1 MLPQIHSDAEACVEA
16 VLSQVGRNIVLAM
29 PIAIGKPN
37 HFVNALYRRAVQDK
51 SISLKIFTALSFV
64 KPILKSDLERRFA
77 GPLVE
82 RVFGQFPDLEYA
94 AALQRGQLPPNIEV
108 HDFFF
113 QAGAFLN
120 SPLAQQGYTSLNYTY
135 ATKHVLTLGVNVFG
149 QLIAKRGDGDKATYS
164 LASNTDLSLEVFPAM
179 LEHRRDGPPFAIVG
193 QVNGAMPYMEGEAEI
208 PGSAFD
214 HILEGPAFEFPLF
227 APPKEAVS
235 LEDYAAAIHTAALV
249 KDGGA
254 IQLGI
259 GAFSDALTH
268 ALVLRQIRNETF
280 RQLTETLG
288 AGRLHPRLPAE
299 TAPFKKGLYG
309 ATELFVEGYLELHR
323 YGILKRRAFDDIET
337 QRRADAGELSP
348 EDYAQGA
355 LLHAGFLFGCA
366 RFYERL
372 RHLSPEERR
381 AFRMTHIGYTNH
393 LYGNEDLKRAQR
405 PHARFVNSAMI
416 ATLLGAA
423 ASDALEDGRVV
434 SGVGGQYN
442 FVAQAHELDG
452 GRSILEIH
460 ASRMDKGRPSS
471 NIRWSYGHTTI
482 SRHLR
487 DIFVTEYGAA
497 DVRGLSD
504 RDTIAAMLN
513 ITDSRFQEELLK
525 TAKAAGKIERNY
537 EIPIAFRNNT
547 PEWIEKT
554 LGPARKDGAL
564 PEYPFGTDLM
574 REEIALIPA
583 MTALKNAQTSIMEL
597 GRLVARGTPWS
608 SPSAYERTL
617 LRRLGLETPRS
628 VKERLTAA
636 LVLGALRSR

>member
-1 MLPQIHSDAEACVEA
+1 MSPLTHNDAEACVEA
-16 VLSQVGRNIVLAM
+16 VLSQVGRKIVLAM

-64 KPILKSDLERRFA
+64 KPTPRSDLERRFS
-77 GPLVE
+77 GPLIE
-82 RVFGQFPDLEYA
+82 RLFGQFPDLEYA
-94 AALQRGQLPPNIEV
+94 AALQRGTLPPNIEV

-135 ATKHVLTLGVNVFG
+135 ASRHVLTLGVNVFG
-149 QLIAKRGDGDKATYS
+149 QLIAKRGEGDKATYS
-164 LASNTDLSLEVFPAM
+164 LASNTDLSLEVYPAM
-179 LEHRRDGPPFAIVG
+179 LERRGEGPPFAIVG
-193 QVNGAMPYMEGEAEI
+193 QVNGAMPYMEGEAEM

-235 LEDYAAAIHTAALV
+235 LQVYGAAIHTAALI
-249 KDGGA
+249 KDGGT

-259 GAFSDALTH
+259 GAFSDALAH
-268 ALVLRQIRNETF
+268 ALILRQTKNETF
-280 RQLTETLG
+280 RHLAKTLG

-299 TAPFKKGLYG
+299 TAPFEKGLYG

-323 YGILKRRAFDDIET
+323 AGILKRRVFDDVET
-337 QRRADAGELSP
+337 QRRADAGDLPAE
-348 EDYAQGA
+348 EYATGA
-355 LLHAGFLFGCA
+355 LLHAGFLFGCN

-381 AFRMTHIGYTNH
+381 AFRMTRIGYTNR

-405 PHARFVNSAMI
+405 PHARFINSAMM

-423 ASDALEDGRVV
+423 VSDALEDGRVV

-442 FVAQAHELDG
+442 FVAQAHELDD
-452 GRSILEIH
+452 GRSILEVH
-460 ASRMDKGRPSS
+460 AWRMDKGRPSS
-471 NIRWSYGHTTI
+471 NIRWNYGHTTI

-504 RDTIAAMLN
+504 RDTIAAMVN
-513 ITDSRFQEELLK
+513 ITDSRFQEELLRE
-525 TAKAAGKIERNY
+525 AKAAGKIEKSY
-537 EIPIAFRNNT
+537 EIPRAFRHNT

-554 LGPARKDGAL
+554 LGPARKGGAL
-564 PEYPFGTDLM
+564 PEYPFGTDLTA
-574 REEIALIPA
+574 EEIALIPA
-583 MTALKNAQTSIMEL
+583 MTVLKNAQSSPLEL
-597 GRLVARGTPWS
+597 ARLAVGGAPWS
-608 SPSAYERTL
+608 PPTTQERTL
-617 LRRLGLETPRS
+617 LRRLELDAPKS
-628 VKERLTAA
+628 AKERFAAA
-636 LVLGALRSR
+636 LVLGAIRSK

>member
-1 MLPQIHSDAEACVEA
+1 MPPQIHNDAEACVEA
-16 VLSQVGRNIVLAM
+16 VLSQVGRKIVLAM

-64 KPILKSDLERRFA
+64 KPTLKSDLERRFA
-77 GPLVE
+77 GPLIQ
-82 RVFGQFPDLEYA
+82 RLFGQFPDLEYA
-94 AALQRGQLPPNIEV
+94 VALQRGQLPPNIEV

-135 ATKHVLTLGVNVFG
+135 ASKHFLTLGVNVFG
-149 QLIAKRGDGDKATYS
+149 QLIAKREEGDKATYS

-179 LEHRRDGPPFAIVG
+179 LERRRDGPPFAIVG
-193 QVNGAMPYMEGEAEI
+193 QVNGAMPYMEGEAEM

-235 LEDYAAAIHTAALV
+235 LQDYAAAIHTAALV
-249 KDGGA
+249 KDGGT

-268 ALVLRQIRNETF
+268 ALILRQTRNEKF
-280 RQLTETLG
+280 CQLTEALG

-299 TAPFKKGLYG
+299 TAPFEKGLYG

-323 YGILKRRAFDDIET
+323 AGILKRRAFDDIET

-348 EDYAQGA
+348 EDYAKGA
-355 LLHAGFLFGCA
+355 LIHAGFLFGCN

-372 RHLSPEERR
+372 RHLSPEDRR
-381 AFRMTHIGYTNH
+381 AFRMTRIGYTNH
-393 LYGNEDLKRAQR
+393 LYGNEELKRAQR

-452 GRSILEIH
+452 GRSILELH

-513 ITDSRFQEELLK
+513 ITDSRFQEELLQQ
-525 TAKAAGKIERNY
+525 AKAPGKIEKSY
-537 EIPIAFRNNT
+537 EIPLAFRNNS

-554 LGPARKDGAL
+554 LGPARADGTL
-564 PEYPFGTDLM
+564 PAYPFGTDLTA
-574 REEIALIPA
+574 EEIALIPA
-583 MTALKNAQTSIMEL
+583 MTLLKNAQSSPLEL
-597 GRLVARGTPWS
+597 ARFMMRGAPWS
-608 SPSAYERTL
+608 PPTDQEHTL
-617 LRRLGLETPRS
+617 LRRLELEALKS
-628 VKERLTAA
+628 AKERFTAA
-636 LVLGALRSR
+636 LVLGALRSI

>member
-1 MLPQIHSDAEACVEA
+1 MVPHIHSDADACVEA

-37 HFVNALYRRAVQDK
+37 HFVNALFRRALRDK

-64 KPILKSDLERRFA
+64 KPILKNDLERRFA

-82 RVFGQFPDLEYA
+82 RLFGQFPDLEYA
-94 AALQRGQLPPNIEV
+94 VALQRGQLPSNIEV

-135 ATKHVLTLGVNVFG
+135 ASKHFLTLGVNVFG
-149 QLIAKRGDGDKATYS
+149 QLIAKRGEGAKATYS

-179 LEHRRDGPPFAIVG
+179 LERRRHGPPFAIVG
-193 QVNGAMPYMEGEAEI
+193 QVNGAMPFMEGEAEM

-235 LEDYAAAIHTAALV
+235 LQDYAAAIHTAALI
-249 KDGGA
+249 KDGGT

-268 ALVLRQIRNETF
+268 ALILRQTRNEKF
-280 RQLTETLG
+280 RELAEALG

-299 TAPFKKGLYG
+299 TAPFEKGLYG

-323 YGILKRRAFDDIET
+323 AGILKRRAFGDIET

-348 EDYAQGA
+348 EEYAEGA
-355 LLHAGFLFGCA
+355 LLHAGFLFGCN

-381 AFRMTHIGYTNH
+381 AFRMTRIGYTNH
-393 LYGNEDLKRAQR
+393 LYGNEELKRAQR
-405 PHARFVNSAMI
+405 PHARFINSAMM

-423 ASDALEDGRVV
+423 VSDALEDGRVV

-452 GRSILEIH
+452 GRSILELH
-460 ASRMDKGRPSS
+460 ASRLDKGQPSS

-513 ITDSRFQEELLK
+513 ITDSRFQEGLLK
-525 TAKAAGKIERNY
+525 EAKTPGKIERNY
-537 EIPIAFRNNT
+537 EIPRAFRNNA
-547 PEWIEKT
+547 PGWIEKI
-554 LGPARKDGAL
+554 LGPARKDGSL
-564 PEYPFGTDLM
+564 PEYPSGTDLTA
-574 REEIALIPA
+574 EEIALIPA
-583 MTALKNAQTSIMEL
+583 MTVLKNAQSSTIEL
-597 GRLVARGTPWS
+597 GRLAVRGKPWS
-608 SPSAYERTL
+608 SPGAYERTL
-617 LRRLGLETPRS
+617 LRRLKLESPRS
-628 VKERLTAA
+628 LKERLTAA